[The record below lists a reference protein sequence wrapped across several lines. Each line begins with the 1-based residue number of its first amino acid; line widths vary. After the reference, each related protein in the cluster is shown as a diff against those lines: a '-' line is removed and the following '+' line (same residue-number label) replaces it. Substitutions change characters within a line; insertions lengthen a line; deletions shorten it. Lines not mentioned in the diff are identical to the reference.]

1 MNWLTV
7 ATRKRLITML
17 VLLAL
22 ILPVLRNIDSHP
34 LSTYPMYAR
43 QRDSTVSFVVASGV
57 AADGTLWPVSLDLVS
72 GTDDPL
78 IAAARLRAALDL
90 DGGEELCGLIA
101 DRSSQFEAIE
111 IATEHHDVIARVSGE
126 ASLRS
131 RTVEVRCTR

>member
-1 MNWLTV
+1 MNRLTV
-7 ATRKRLITML
+7 ATRRRLITTL
-17 VLLAL
+17 ILLAM
-22 ILPVLRNIDSHP
+22 ILPVLRDIDSHP

-57 AADGTLWPVSLDLVS
+57 ATDGTLWPVSLDLVS

-101 DRSSQFEAIE
+101 GRSGEFEAIE
-111 IATEHHDVIARVSGE
+111 IATEHHDVIARASGE
-126 ASLRS
+126 TSLRS
-131 RTVEVRCTR
+131 RTVEIRCTP